1 MNVLKG
7 QIKRNEDIGE
17 VEIID
22 WKDDHGEKAHRI
34 FEWWKLRIHDVK
46 CFTHYKLALRL
57 VVLTQTSSAYVE
69 RVFSQWQNIVDI
81 CGSQQKKEMAVF
93 LVDANSEGQCIRL
106 LVIINV

>member
-17 VEIID
+17 AETID

-34 FEWWKLRIHDVK
+34 FEWWKVRIHDVK

-81 CGSQQKKEMAVF
+81 CGCQQKKEMV
-93 LVDANSEGQCIRL
+93 QCRIFSRCK
-106 LVIINV
+106 